1 MDVGH
6 VTQAAP
12 NGQTQGVTN
21 ELGMDAFLKLLVA
34 QLKSQ
39 NPLEPMNPTE
49 FIAQLAQFNT
59 LEQLIQIRQAIEDN
73 GGV

>member
-1 MDVGH
+1 MDVGN
-6 VTQAAP
+6 VTHAGANNPAAAP
-12 NGQTQGVTN
+12 NN

-39 NPLEPMNPTE
+39 NPLDPLDPTE
-49 FIAQLAQFNT
+49 FVAQLAQFNS

>member
-1 MDVGH
+1 MEIGN

-12 NGQTQGVTN
+12 NGQTPGVTN

-39 NPLEPMNPTE
+39 NPLDPMDPTE
-49 FIAQLAQFNT
+49 FVAQLAQFNA